1 MKSAPAAFSR
11 PAQVDPGQ
19 ADADADAGAF
29 RAAPSGTARALCIP
43 GGLFVGIPGAAPAV
57 ESVVR
62 REAQA
67 EALLD
72 ISINAELAAIMDEK
86 ISKEKRRRKRGF
98 LVTILFFVGVTGGAA
113 GWVVSDPDRFEAMKS
128 AIAEIKSVGDVQGMV
143 AKYQKA
149 LDKVAVRGE
158 QIDAATI
165 SMGVDPTSVDE
176 YEDPGFDKEMQAM
189 MGEDGGKTTAA
200 RDKLLREKFKSV
212 QESGSLMPN
221 KNEAKKEEKPD
232 GES

>member
-1 MKSAPAAFSR
+1 
-11 PAQVDPGQ
+11 
-19 ADADADAGAF
+19 
-29 RAAPSGTARALCIP
+29 
-43 GGLFVGIPGAAPAV
+43 
-57 ESVVR
+57 
-62 REAQA
+62 
-67 EALLD
+67 
-72 ISINAELAAIMDEK
+72 MDEK

-176 YEDPGFDKEMQAM
+176 HEDPGFDKEMQAM

-221 KNEAKKEEKPD
+221 KNEAKNEAKKEEKPD
-232 GES
+232 GEG